1 MGTCSL
7 RFHKSHTYKLKE
19 MEIQGIS
26 ETFIKE
32 QTKKRREESMIDVK
46 QSTNRITG
54 RISVSEDKILQLVV
68 PYSEGWHIYIDGK
81 KAKNFTSSV
90 AYTGVLIEK
99 GEHTVEMHYISPWII
114 PGIVLS
120 VMAWIWM
127 ILSFI
132 IKDAYS
138 KTVKAK
144 IKK

>member
-1 MGTCSL
+1 
-7 RFHKSHTYKLKE
+7 

-46 QSTNRITG
+46 QNTNRITG
-54 RISVSEDKILQLVV
+54 RISVSEDKILQLAV
-68 PYSEGWHIYIDGK
+68 PYSEWWHIYIDGE
-81 KAKNFTSSV
+81 KAKTFTSSI

-99 GEHTVEMHYISPWII
+99 GEHTVEMHYISPWML

-120 VMAWIWM
+120 VAAWIWM

-132 IKDAYS
+132 IKDVYS